1 MRTAALAA
9 YQNVDRAGLLE
20 GASPL
25 GVVRYLFED
34 LGTLLYRIE
43 DAAKRAARVEKGEA
57 IARALERGREPLMR
71 VSHELGTT
79 LGVVGAARGQR
90 LARGLERALRAGEPV
105 DLPMAAA
112 SMLREL
118 EVVVQ
123 ILSSG
128 PATAVT

>member
-25 GVVRYLFED
+25 GVLRYLFED

-57 IARALERGREPLMR
+57 IARALSILHVLQSTLDFENGGEIALNLQQLYEWLRGVLVKSIRAVDPDAMQQAR
-71 VSHELGTT
+71 N
-79 LGVVGAARGQR
+79 VVENLTEAWQ
-90 LARGLERALRAGEPV
+90 
-105 DLPMAAA
+105 
-112 SMLREL
+112 
-118 EVVVQ
+118 Q
-123 ILSSG
+123 IG
-128 PATAVT
+128 K